1 MKTIDP
7 ENRNFYKL
15 KDVQL
20 NYVIGGGSSKV
31 VGTCPRCGKRGP
43 GFPPACFYVRGVGRR
58 DQSNIRVNTGD
69 GVGGDGSS

>member
-20 NYVIGGGSSKV
+20 NYVIGAGSSKV
-31 VGTCPRCGKRGP
+31 VGTCPRCGKRGAWISSGVFLCP
-43 GFPPACFYVRGVGRR
+43 GCGTSRPK
-58 DQSNIRVNTGD
+58 
-69 GVGGDGSS
+69 